1 MQLSTAGDLY
11 KAGLPVAIMTDHPEI
26 PEQYL
31 PLSAALAKKGGMPE
45 TAAIQAITV
54 SAAKVLGVDDRYGT
68 ITAGKAPDLV
78 LLDGDPL
85 KLESEVVLV
94 VGSGR
99 IVVDRR

>member
-1 MQLSTAGDLY
+1 
-11 KAGLPVAIMTDHPEI
+11 MTDHPCI
-26 PEQYL
+26 PEAYL
-31 PLSAALAKKGGMPE
+31 PLSAALARKGGMTE
-45 TAAIQAITV
+45 EAAMASITLTAAKI
-54 SAAKVLGVDDRYGT
+54 LGVQDLYGS
-68 ITAGKAPDLV
+68 ISVGKAPDLV